1 MIMGFIIWTLIAVS
15 FLVIGFLTMKSKSP
29 VGFYTFVNAPKVKNM
44 KEYNKAVAKL
54 WIVSAIV
61 FEVIGIPILFIE
73 QNSPVAIILVFG
85 VLIWV
90 FGLILVYS
98 CIESKYK
105 Q

>member
-1 MIMGFIIWTLIAVS
+1 MIIGFVIWTLIAIL
-15 FLVIGFLTMKSKSP
+15 FLIIGFITMRLKTPS
-29 VGFYTFVNAPKVKNM
+29 GFYTFVSPPQVKNVQ
-44 KEYNKAVAKL
+44 EYNRAVSKL
-54 WIVSAIV
+54 WIVSAII

-73 QNSPVAIILVFG
+73 QNSPIAIILVFG

-105 Q
+105 N

>member
-1 MIMGFIIWTLIAVS
+1 MGFVIWTLVAIL
-15 FLVIGFLTMKSKSP
+15 FLVIGFVTMKSKSP
-29 VGFYTFVNAPKVKNM
+29 VGFYTFGNPPKVKNM

-54 WIVSAIV
+54 WIVSAII
-61 FEVIGIPILFIE
+61 FEVIGIPILFIK

-98 CIESKYK
+98 HIEQKHK
-105 Q
+105 N